1 MLKHR
6 VHKAGAVTGDR
17 KTLHND
23 GLHDLYSL
31 PDIIR
36 MISQGE

>member
-6 VHKAGAVTGDR
+6 VHKAEAVTEDR

-23 GLHDLYSL
+23 ELHDLYSL

-36 MISQGE
+36 MISHGG